1 MSSDRQTGRTLAGVK
16 EALNAS
22 ERYREAVWF
31 RVHEHRMIDYVA
43 HLAAREMMG
52 VRPTLIRGKVHLS
65 RGSSLVNLVTPTKTL
80 LGVPSHLIFTDHYLA
95 ANGCRPSDL
104 MSHQGEA
111 YQRVVP
117 PRGLSTHKPRTP
129 DTTFA
134 VKMRMRRLK
143 EARRQGT
150 EETVEFDG
158 PIRPEWGNW

>member
-1 MSSDRQTGRTLAGVK
+1 MSSDRQTGRTLAGVE

-22 ERYREAVWF
+22 ERYGEAVWF

-52 VRPTLIRGKVHLS
+52 VRPTRIRGKVHLS
-65 RGSSLVNLVTPTKTL
+65 RGSSLVNLVTGTKMP

-104 MSHQGEA
+104 MSHQGEEA
-111 YQRVVP
+111 YRRAV
-117 PRGLSTHKPRTP
+117 RGLSMTKPRTP

-134 VKMRMRRLK
+134 MKMRMRRSR
-143 EARRQGT
+143 EARRHYT
-150 EETVEFDG
+150 EETEEFDG
-158 PIRPEWGNW
+158 PIRPEWGDW